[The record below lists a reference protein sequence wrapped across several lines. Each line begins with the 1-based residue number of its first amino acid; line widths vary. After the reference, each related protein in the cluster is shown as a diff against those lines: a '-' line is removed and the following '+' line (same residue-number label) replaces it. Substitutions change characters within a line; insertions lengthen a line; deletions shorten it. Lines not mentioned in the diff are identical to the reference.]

1 MWYDDSMQKLRN
13 LKHIFVVIVLS
24 LLAAIS
30 VISSSQLN
38 SLFNEIFIYRTGNN
52 AWQDT
57 IYKHS
62 LAPSNDIAIIRI
74 DDTTLNKFRAK
85 ADTKEIGI
93 PKSAYIELIDLLRS
107 WWVKG
112 IAFDI
117 LLQNAD
123 TDEGKL
129 AKKMQ
134 EKNDIVI
141 ATTVPDLCMSKYTE
155 LRISHPDLFSD
166 FPLNTKKGFCQSSI
180 IDMLQYASSKW
191 FFKAEYRTFVGNSWS
206 TSMLQELRFYCTP
219 GLNGLLDCPGLPR
232 EVYKSVPWWLIDIND
247 SLLRELTTNIASS
260 PQAILKATWTGN
272 SLLLQIDTLPL
283 ALYHLDHPR
292 IDTDQIGNY
301 KSIQT
306 ILFNYIP
313 LPLLETLDLVQ
324 DNSKDRKIMTL
335 QPYFWVPD
343 RSYVNFSLSDVLSGD
358 DKYRDAYR
366 WKYVFIWESG
376 TRVHDSVKSP
386 VTNSDMDGIELHAH
400 FFDGL
405 LQDKMITQMPA
416 TNYFS
421 ILTVLIILFVIFYYY
436 FSNFLALI
444 IAFATIPAVTF
455 YVRYMYDIERVF
467 VDVLPLFFATSFV
480 FLITFAYKFLVV
492 DREKRQL
499 KSNFAHYIDSHV
511 VDEIVDKSDSIELWG
526 EKRELSVLFSDIAGF
541 TSISETM
548 DTRELFYM
556 MTTYLSYMTDIM
568 IKEGWTLD
576 KYIWDAVM
584 GFFGAPISQE
594 DHAIR
599 SANTA
604 ILMRK
609 ALAKFNMEIGA
620 RGIESIDF
628 RVWIASG
635 EVMVGNI
642 GSKDRFNY
650 TVLWDTV
657 NLASRLE
664 WTGKEYEVHIIISHA
679 TKTALTPHFFT
690 RELDTIAVKWK
701 SEWVRIYELVGYGE
715 EYVNREKYIVYERA
729 LGLYRAGDYRGAG
742 KLWQTQVSL
751 DPPSRI
757 MMLRCAEILKGN
769 MQVKDGVYHMT
780 HK

>member
-1 MWYDDSMQKLRN
+1 MQKLRN
-13 LKHIFVVIVLS
+13 LKHIFVVIILS

-30 VISSSQLN
+30 VIFFSQLN
-38 SLFNEIFIYRTGNN
+38 SLFNEIFIYRTGDNT
-52 AWQDT
+52 WQDT

-62 LAPSNDIAIIRI
+62 LAPSNDIAIVRI
-74 DDTTLNKFRAK
+74 DEKTLNEFRAK
-85 ADTKEIGI
+85 ADTKEVGI
-93 PKSAYIELIDLLRS
+93 PKSKYIELIDLLRS
-107 WWVKG
+107 WGVKG
-112 IAFDI
+112 MAFDI

-141 ATTVPDLCMSKYTE
+141 ATTIQNLCLQKYDD

-166 FPLNTKKGFCQSSI
+166 FPFHTNAADCQSSI
-180 IDMLQYASSKW
+180 IDMLQYASSKG
-191 FFKAEYRTFVGNSWS
+191 FFKAEYRIFVGNSGS
-206 TSMLQELRFYCTP
+206 TSMMQKLRFYCTP
-219 GLNGLLDCPGLPR
+219 GLNGFLDCPGLPR
-232 EVYKSVPWWLIDIND
+232 EVYKSVPWGLININD
-247 SLLRELTTNIASS
+247 AQLRELTTNISNT
-260 PQAILKATWTGN
+260 PQAILKATGTG
-272 SLLLQIDTLPL
+272 SSSELLQIDTLPL
-283 ALYHLDHPR
+283 ALYNLNHPR
-292 IDTDQIGNY
+292 IDVDYTGNY
-301 KSIQT
+301 KSIQSS
-306 ILFNYIP
+306 
-313 LPLLETLDLVQ
+313 LLEILNPNKYSSENREIL
-324 DNSKDRKIMTL
+324 TL
-335 QPYFWVPD
+335 QPYFGVPNK
-343 RSYVNFSLSDVLSGD
+343 SYVSFSLSDVLVGGE
-358 DKYRDAYR
+358 KHRDAYR
-366 WKYVFIWESG
+366 GKYVFIGESG
-376 TRVHDSVKSP
+376 TRLHDYKISP
-386 VTNSDMDGIELHAH
+386 VTNGKMDGVELHAH

-405 LQDKMITQMPA
+405 LQDKMLTQMPA
-416 TNYFS
+416 TQYFGMV
-421 ILTVLIILFVIFYYY
+421 TVLIILFVIFYYY

-444 IAFATIPAVTF
+444 IAFATIPVVTF
-455 YVRYMYDIERVF
+455 YVRYMYDFERVL

-511 VDEIVDKSDSIELWG
+511 VDEIVDKSDSIELGG

-568 IKEGWTLD
+568 IKEGGTLD
-576 KYIWDAVM
+576 KYIGDAVM
-584 GFFGAPISQE
+584 GFFGAPISYE

-628 RVWIASG
+628 RVGIASG

-650 TVLWDTV
+650 TVLGDTV

-664 WTGKEYEVHIIISHA
+664 GTGKEYEVHIIISHA
-679 TKTALTPHFFT
+679 TKIALTPHFFT
-690 RELDTIAVKWK
+690 RELDTIAVKGK
-701 SEWVRIYELVGYGE
+701 SEGVRIYELVGYGE
-715 EYVNREKYIVYERA
+715 EYVNREKYIIYERA